1 MVIHLKCVL
10 LVRRAGHW
18 GGVLHQGAEAGSQ
31 AGTGWLGHIT
41 QKRGSWTLATLL
53 PHLSPPLR
61 NEGLDGEESLEL
73 LQGPAEGTGAGSK
86 AWKGKWTAASKG
98 HGQGTARQNDNSS
111 FSFPGFYLPVI
122 ILIFMYIY
130 IYTFVFL

>member
-1 MVIHLKCVL
+1 MVRSHHTEERL
-10 LVRRAGHW
+10 LDPGHT
-18 GGVLHQGAEAGSQ
+18 AP
-31 AGTGWLGHIT
+31 TPI
-41 QKRGSWTLATLL
+41 
-53 PHLSPPLR
+53 PHPRR
-61 NEGLDGEESLEL
+61 NEGLNGGESLEL

-86 AWKGKWTAASKG
+86 AWKGRWTAASKG